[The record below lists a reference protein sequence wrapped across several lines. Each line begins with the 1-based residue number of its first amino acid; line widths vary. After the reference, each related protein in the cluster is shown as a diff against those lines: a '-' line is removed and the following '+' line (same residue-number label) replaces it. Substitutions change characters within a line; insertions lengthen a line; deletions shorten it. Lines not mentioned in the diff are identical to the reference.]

1 MSTIE
6 KNLQE
11 VRERMMAAC
20 RRVGR
25 GAETVRLIAVTKT
38 VGEEEIRELYR
49 LGIRDYGENRVEV
62 LLPKLEALADLQDVR
77 WHFIG
82 HLQRNKAK
90 KVLPWVAAIHSVES
104 AGLLEI
110 IAGAENKP
118 DVFLEVSISGE
129 ESKYG
134 LPPQQVPEL
143 VAAYKDRINI
153 VGLMTMAPFFA
164 EPEDTREVFAGLRR
178 LRDKIA
184 GEQDIELAE
193 LSIGMSNDFE
203 VAIEEGATRV
213 RVGSEL
219 FK

>member
-1 MSTIE
+1 M
-6 KNLQE
+6 NL
-11 VRERMMAAC
+11 V
-20 RRVGR
+20 
-25 GAETVRLIAVTKT
+25 AVTKT

-49 LGIRDYGENRVEV
+49 LGIRDFGENRVEV
-62 LLPKLEALADLQDVR
+62 ILPKLKALADLEGVS

-90 KVLPWVAAIHSVES
+90 KVLSRVAAVHSAES
-104 AGLLEI
+104 AKLLDI
-110 IAGAENKP
+110 IAGVDRKP

-134 LPPQQVPEL
+134 LIPDETSAL
-143 VAAYKDRINI
+143 VEEYKDRVNI

-164 EPEDTREVFAGLRR
+164 EAEDTREVFAGLRR
-178 LRDKIA
+178 LRNKIA
-184 GEQDIELAE
+184 REQEIELPE
-193 LSIGMSNDFE
+193 LSMGMSNDFE

-219 FK
+219 YK